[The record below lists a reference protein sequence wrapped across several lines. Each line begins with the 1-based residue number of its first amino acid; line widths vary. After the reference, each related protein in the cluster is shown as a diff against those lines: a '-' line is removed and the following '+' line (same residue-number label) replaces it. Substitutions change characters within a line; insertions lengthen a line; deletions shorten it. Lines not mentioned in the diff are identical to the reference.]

1 MIIFFTSDEVC
12 ALLCGMYMYTKCY
25 ERSTILYIVL
35 SLVGSFVWSLNGI
48 SLQGVLLYTG
58 AIDAQGAGDWLMMD
72 SSMKRVPYVIFQ
84 RKNYV
89 KRKFSFIEITFEGN
103 WPLANIYYSEE
114 IDGANNYVILL

>member
-1 MIIFFTSDEVC
+1 M
-12 ALLCGMYMYTKCY
+12 
-25 ERSTILYIVL
+25 L